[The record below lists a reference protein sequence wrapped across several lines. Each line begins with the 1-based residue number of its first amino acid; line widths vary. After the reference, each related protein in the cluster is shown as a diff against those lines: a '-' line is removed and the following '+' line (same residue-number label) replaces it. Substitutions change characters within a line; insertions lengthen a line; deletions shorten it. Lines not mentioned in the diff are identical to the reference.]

1 MKAEHS
7 ETDRHRVIRDALKD
21 RPFATVR
28 DILDLID
35 VSPATIRRDIAKLHE
50 AGVIRKVFGGIAL
63 PAGSSSERLHARPF
77 EENRVLNVEA
87 KKAIARE
94 AEKLCRD
101 GDSLIVYGGTTCFIF
116 AQLLA
121 RRSLKIYTNSMPV
134 AATLWESGCCHVVL
148 GGGELHREPG
158 VLYSPDAA
166 QPEFYG
172 SKFFLGTQGIGSD
185 GLMESHPLMARLVEM
200 LVRRADEMVVL
211 ADSTKFGVRA
221 RHAVLPLAR
230 IGTLIT
236 DDRLSEA
243 DGDMLENEGVNVII
257 AKSAHR
263 GNQAVGPIRGNRP
276 TSYNQLSGVSACEI
290 ELDD

>member
-1 MKAEHS
+1 MKAEQS
-7 ETDRHRVIRDALKD
+7 EADRHRVIREALKD

-35 VSPATIRRDIAKLHE
+35 VSPATIRRDIAKLHD

-63 PAGSSSERLHARPF
+63 PAGHSSERVHARPF
-77 EENRVLNVEA
+77 EENRVLNVGA

-101 GDSLIVYGGTTCFIF
+101 GDSLIVFGGTTCYIF

-134 AATLWESGCCHVVL
+134 AAALWENGTCNVVL

-158 VLYSPDAA
+158 VLYSPEAG

-172 SKFFLGTQGIGSD
+172 SKFFLGAQGVGSD
-185 GLMESHPLMARLVEM
+185 GLMESHPLMAKLVDM
-200 LVRRADEMVVL
+200 LVHRADDVVVL
-211 ADSTKFGVRA
+211 ADSSKFKVRA
-221 RHAVLPLAR
+221 RHVVLPLAR

-236 DDRLSEA
+236 DDGLSGS
-243 DGDMLENEGVNVII
+243 DKDMLESEGIDVII
-257 AKSAHR
+257 AGTHA
-263 GNQAVGPIRGNRP
+263 
-276 TSYNQLSGVSACEI
+276 
-290 ELDD
+290 